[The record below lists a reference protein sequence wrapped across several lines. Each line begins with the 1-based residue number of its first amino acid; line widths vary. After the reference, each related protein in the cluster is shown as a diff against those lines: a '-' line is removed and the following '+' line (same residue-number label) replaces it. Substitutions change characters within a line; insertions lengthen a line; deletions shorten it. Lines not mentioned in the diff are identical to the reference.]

1 MQQKAMSRRAELGMA
16 GVQTGDIDGVLL
28 LFCSFNPP
36 WISINTH
43 VIS

>member
-16 GVQTGDIDGVLL
+16 GMEAENINGIL
-28 LFCSFNPP
+28 LFYSFNSP
-36 WISINTH
+36 WISSNTH